1 MTITLEQ
8 LKAWLDARE
17 SEHLEFKEAKQHFDF
32 EELVKYCAAL
42 ANEGGGHLILGI
54 SDKLPRRVVGSH
66 AFDSL
71 ERTKAGLIERLHLRI
86 EVEELPHSDGPVI
99 VFDVPARPLG
109 VPIQYK
115 GAYWMRG
122 GESLIPMTPDLL
134 RRIFSET
141 APDFSAEPCPAASIS
156 DLDPMGMQRFRQTWA
171 LKSGNMTLHSLSDE
185 QLLTDAELMVDGA
198 LLYAALILLGTR
210 QALGRYLPQAEVIF
224 EFRSSE
230 ASGPPAQR
238 EEYREGF
245 FLFQDEL
252 WQKIDLRNERQH
264 FQTGFFI
271 VDVPTFNEIT
281 IREALLNAVSHRDY
295 RLTRSVFVRQFAR
308 RLEITSPGGLLPGIT
323 VQNILWRQAPR
334 NRRVAEIFARCGL
347 VERSGQGM
355 NRMFEECIKES
366 KPHPDFTGTDDYQV
380 ALTFRGEVQ
389 DPQFLRFLEQ
399 IGEERL
405 ALFTTQDFLVLDYV
419 HREQPVPDT
428 FKACLPPLVDQGIIE
443 RVGRGKGT
451 RYILSRQFYDFL
463 GQKGVY
469 TRKRGLDRETN
480 KMLLLKH
487 IRDNRKAGCQLS
499 ELNQVLPALSRAEIQ
514 SLLREMKAAD
524 EIHHIGRTKAARWY
538 PGPGKNED

>member
-8 LKAWLDARE
+8 LQAWLDIRE

-42 ANEGGGHLILGI
+42 ANEGGGHLILGVT
-54 SDKLPRRVVGSH
+54 DRLPRCVVGSR
-66 AFDSL
+66 AFDNL
-71 ERTKAGLIERLHLRI
+71 ERTKAGLVARLHLRI
-86 EVEELPHSDGPVI
+86 ETEILQHPDGPVI
-99 VFDVPARPLG
+99 IFDVPARPLG
-109 VPIQYK
+109 FPIQYR

-122 GESLIPMTPDLL
+122 GESLIPMTPDML
-134 RRIFSET
+134 RRIFAET
-141 APDFSAEPCPAASIS
+141 VPDFSAQLCPAASVS
-156 DLDPMGMQRFRQTWA
+156 DLDALAMDRFRQMWA
-171 LKSGNMTLHSLSDE
+171 RKSGNTMLKSLSDE
-185 QLLTDAELMVDGA
+185 QLLADAELSLDGV
-198 LLYAALILLGTR
+198 LLYAALILFGTR
-210 QALGRYLPQAEVIF
+210 QALGRHLPQAEVIF
-224 EFRSSE
+224 EFRASE

-252 WQKIDLRNERQH
+252 WQKIDLRNEHQH

-271 VDVPTFNEIT
+271 LDVPTFNEIT

-295 RLTRSVFVRQFAR
+295 RLPGSVFVRQFAR
-308 RLEITSPGGLLPGIT
+308 KLEIISPGGLLPGIT
-323 VQNILWRQAPR
+323 TQNILWRQAPR
-334 NRRVAEIFARCGL
+334 NRRVAETFARCGL

-355 NRMFEECIKES
+355 NRIFEECIKES
-366 KPHPDFTGTDDYQV
+366 KPHPDFFGTDDYQV

-389 DPQFLRFLEQ
+389 DPLFLRFLEQ
-399 IGEERL
+399 IGQEKL
-405 ALFTTQDFLVLDYV
+405 SLFTTQDFLVLDYV
-419 HREQPVPDT
+419 HREQPVPEQ
-428 FKACLPPLVDQGIIE
+428 FKACVPPLIEQGIIE
-443 RVGRGKGT
+443 RVGRGKGI
-451 RYILSRQFYDFL
+451 RYILARQFYDFL